1 MIPPVAPIKKQS
13 HPFFVISRKDVHLQ
27 GTRASIIAQNTL
39 RFEPFDLPDTPGSG
53 ELLVQM
59 ERTIISAGT
68 ELANYTGLE
77 PATRVP
83 GSWCYYPWNPGYGG
97 IGRVLKAGTGTA
109 HFTEGDLVYGIF
121 GHASHAVVNTRSQIA
136 VKVPEGMDL
145 NHAVCARMACVAIT
159 GYHRAEVKMGD
170 SIAIIGL
177 GLVGNL
183 CGQFFALDGRAVIG
197 LDPVAKRRQLA
208 EACGFT
214 ATFDPSDPDL
224 KDKIQEVSHGRGAR
238 VVVDA
243 VGQSRLVEQAIDLVA
258 KWGQVILLGSP
269 RADYEA
275 NWTPALMKVH
285 YQGIDVKGA
294 LEWIYPLL
302 KRPDLGNS
310 VTIEGNVE
318 RILELIQADRLKV
331 APLLS
336 HVVPAQELDNAYQG
350 LLHRK
355 DEYMG
360 AVLDWSQA
368 TF

>member
-1 MIPPVAPIKKQS
+1 M
-13 HPFFVISRKDVHLQ
+13 Q

-39 RFEPFDLPDTPGSG
+39 RFESFELPDTPGSG
-53 ELLVQM
+53 ELLLQM

-97 IGRVLKAGTGTA
+97 IGRVLKVGTGVS
-109 HFTEGDLVYGIF
+109 HFNEGDLVYGIF
-121 GHASHAVVNTRSQIA
+121 NHATHSIVDTRSRIA
-136 VKVPEGMDL
+136 VKVPEGIDL
-145 NHAVCARMACVAIT
+145 NRAMFTRMACVAIT
-159 GYHRAEVKMGD
+159 GYHRADVTIGD
-170 SIAIIGL
+170 TIAIIGL

-183 CGQFFALDGRAVIG
+183 CGQFFALDGRTVIG
-197 LDPVAKRRQLA
+197 LDPVAERRKLA
-208 EACGFT
+208 EESGFT

-224 KDKIQEVSHGRGAR
+224 KDKINEVSRGRGAR
-238 VVVDA
+238 VAIDA
-243 VGQSRLVEQAIDLVA
+243 VGHTKLVEQAIDLVA

-269 RADYEA
+269 RADYES
-275 NWTPALMKVH
+275 NWTPAMMKVH

-302 KRPDLGNS
+302 KRYDMGNI
-310 VTIEGNVE
+310 VTIEGNAE
-318 RILELIQADRLKV
+318 RILELIRADRLKV

-336 HVVPAQELDNAYQG
+336 HVVPAQELDSAYQG

-355 DEYMG
+355 DEYLG
-360 AVLDWSQA
+360 VVLDWTQA
-368 TF
+368 QF